1 MAGPMITLT
10 TDFGLSDHFVGT
22 IKGVILGINP
32 EVTLIDI
39 CHEVRSYDIL
49 DGAFTI
55 AQAYRQ
61 FPARTIHLVVVDPG
75 VGTQRRP
82 LLVSTD
88 KHYFVCPDNGVLS
101 LVMNREEHTVRHV
114 TADHYFL
121 NPVSNTFHG
130 RDVFA
135 PIAAWL
141 TRGVESAKFGEFVT
155 DYVHFQPPKP
165 KPVNEKLIKGVVLK
179 VDKFGNVITN
189 FTPDDVPQ
197 LFKEN
202 PPAFKIVAGK
212 AEITRLNLAYTQSAP
227 GDLFA
232 IVGSTG
238 YLELATNRG
247 AAAKILGVEKGSDV
261 GVVFG

>member
-1 MAGPMITLT
+1 MVTLT

-32 EVTLIDI
+32 EVTIIDI

-55 AQAYRQ
+55 AQAYRH

-82 LLVSTD
+82 LLVATD
-88 KHYFVCPDNGVLS
+88 RHQFVCPDNGVLS
-101 LVMNREEHTVRHV
+101 LVMAREEHRVRHV
-114 TADHYFL
+114 TSDHYFL

-130 RDVFA
+130 RDIFA

-141 TRGVESAKFGEFVT
+141 TRGVETSKFGEFVT
-155 DYVHFQPPKP
+155 DYVRFQPPKP
-165 KPVNEKLIKGVVLK
+165 KVLNEKLIKGVVLK

-197 LFKEN
+197 LFQQN

-212 AEITRLNLAYTQSAP
+212 SEITKLNLAYTQSAP

-238 YLELATNRG
+238 YLELATSRG
-247 AAAKILGVEKGSDV
+247 AAAKILGVEKGADV

>member
-1 MAGPMITLT
+1 MAPPLITLT
-10 TDFGLSDHFVGT
+10 SDFGLSDHFVGT

-32 EVTLIDI
+32 EAEIVDI

-55 AQAYRQ
+55 AQSYRH
-61 FPARTIHLVVVDPG
+61 FPSGTIHVVVVDPG
-75 VGTQRRP
+75 VGSQRRP
-82 LLVSTD
+82 LLVRTE
-88 KHYFVCPDNGVLS
+88 KYFFVCPDNGVLS
-101 LVMNREEHTVRHV
+101 LVMAREEHRVREV

-121 NPVSNTFHG
+121 NPVSNTFHA
-130 RDVFA
+130 RDIFA
-135 PIAAWL
+135 PVAAWL
-141 TRGVESAKFGEFVT
+141 TRGVESSKFGDFIT
-155 DYVHFQPPKP
+155 DYVRFNPPRP
-165 KPVNEKLIKGVVLK
+165 KVLTDKLIKGVVLK

-189 FTPDDVPQ
+189 FSPDDLPQ
-197 LFKEN
+197 LFQEN
-202 PPAFKIVAGK
+202 PPPFKIVAGK
-212 AEITRLNLAYTQSAP
+212 VEITKLNLAYTQSAP

-247 AAAKILGVEKGSDV
+247 AAAKIMGVDKGSDV

>member
-1 MAGPMITLT
+1 MARALITLT
-10 TDFGLSDHFVGT
+10 TDFGHSDHFVGT
-22 IKGVILGINP
+22 MKGVILGLNP
-32 EVTLIDI
+32 EADIIDI
-39 CHEVRSYDIL
+39 CHEVRSYDVL

-55 AQAYRQ
+55 SQAYRH
-61 FPARTIHLVVVDPG
+61 FPPRTIHLVVVDPG

-82 LLVSTD
+82 ILVITD
-88 KHYFVCPDNGVLS
+88 RHFFLSPDNGVLS
-101 LVMNREEHTVRHV
+101 LVYAREEHQVRHV

-135 PIAAWL
+135 PVAGWL
-141 TRGVESAKFGEFVT
+141 SRGVESSKFGEFIT
-155 DYVHFQPPKP
+155 DYVRFNAPKP
-165 KPVNEKLIKGVVLK
+165 KVLNEKLIKGVVLK

-189 FTPDDVPQ
+189 FTPDDLPQ

-202 PPAFKIVAGK
+202 PPPFKIVAGK
-212 AEITRLNLAYTQSAP
+212 SEITRLNLAYSQSAP
-227 GDLFA
+227 GDVFA
-232 IVGSTG
+232 VVGSAG

-247 AAAKILGVEKGSDV
+247 SAARILGVDKGADV

>member
-1 MAGPMITLT
+1 MAPPLITLT
-10 TDFGLSDHFVGT
+10 SDFGLSDHFVGT

-32 EVTLIDI
+32 EAEIVDI

-55 AQAYRQ
+55 AQAYRH
-61 FPARTIHLVVVDPG
+61 FPSGTIHVVVVDPG
-75 VGTQRRP
+75 VGSQRRP
-82 LLVSTD
+82 LLVRTE
-88 KHYFVCPDNGVLS
+88 KYFFVCPDNGVLS
-101 LVMNREEHTVRHV
+101 LVMAREEHRVREV

-121 NPVSNTFHG
+121 NPVSNTFHA
-130 RDVFA
+130 RDIFA
-135 PIAAWL
+135 PVAAWL
-141 TRGVESAKFGEFVT
+141 TRGVESSKFGEFIT
-155 DYVHFQPPKP
+155 DYVRFNPPRP
-165 KPVNEKLIKGVVLK
+165 KVLTDKLIKGVVLK

-189 FTPDDVPQ
+189 FSPDDVPQ
-197 LFKEN
+197 LFQEN
-202 PPAFKIVAGK
+202 PPPFKIVAGK
-212 AEITRLNLAYTQSAP
+212 AEVTKLNLAYTQSAP

-247 AAAKILGVEKGSDV
+247 AAAKIMGVDKGSDV